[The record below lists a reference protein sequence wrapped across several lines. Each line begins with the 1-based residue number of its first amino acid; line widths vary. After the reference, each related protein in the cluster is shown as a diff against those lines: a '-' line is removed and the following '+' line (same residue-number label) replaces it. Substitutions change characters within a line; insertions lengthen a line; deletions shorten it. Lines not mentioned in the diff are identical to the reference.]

1 MSQTGCIPFRVVA
14 VDFGS
19 KLRSTI
25 KRSCRVAER
34 RARERQKK
42 SIDYQQY
49 KASKN
54 FPIREEK
61 LSYRTI
67 FTIT

>member
-14 VDFGS
+14 VDFGGLPL
-19 KLRSTI
+19 KEA
-25 KRSCRVAER
+25 AESQ
-34 RARERQKK
+34 REEREKDRKK
-42 SIDYQQY
+42 GIDYQQY

-67 FTIT
+67 FSIT